1 MLLRVFLILAILAGI
16 GTVAVTQFMVR
27 PHVQGIIGERDTN
40 KQHWDQELARANKLN
55 KELKTTQETL
65 ATTEKS
71 LEETKTSLVAM
82 TSRAT
87 EQERRAN
94 GLQQTLDT
102 TKRDLT
108 TAQQDLSAWKAL
120 GIPVEQ
126 VSQII
131 VSEKRFRELTEI
143 QKQEQLV
150 LLKEVT
156 RLSNM
161 IADYTNQEDLPV
173 PMPGAKG
180 SVVAVDPKWN
190 FVVLDVGESG
200 GARQRGI
207 FLVSRN
213 GKLVG
218 KVRVTNVQPNRSIA
232 NVVPGW
238 QLDEILEGDQV
249 VSNL

>member
-16 GTVAVTQFMVR
+16 GTVAVTQFMVK
-27 PHVQGIIGERDTN
+27 PHIQGIIGERDTN
-40 KQHWDQELARANKLN
+40 KQNWDRELARANKLN
-55 KELKTTQETL
+55 KDLKTTQETL

-108 TAQQDLSAWKAL
+108 TAQQDLAAWKAL
-120 GIPVEQ
+120 NIPVEQ

-143 QKQEQLV
+143 QRQEQLV
-150 LLKEVT
+150 LVKENT
-156 RLSNM
+156 RLSNV
-161 IADYTNQEDLPV
+161 IADLTQQEDLPV

-180 SVVAVDPKWN
+180 TVVAVDPKWN
-190 FVVLDVGESG
+190 FVVLDVGEKG
-200 GARQRGI
+200 GARQKGV

-218 KVRVTNVQPNRSIA
+218 KVRVTNVQADRSIA

-238 QLDEILEGDQV
+238 QLDEIVEGDQV
-249 VSNL
+249 VF

>member
-16 GTVAVTQFMVR
+16 GTVAVTHFMVR
-27 PHVQGIIGERDTN
+27 PHVQGIITVRDEN
-40 KQHWDQELARANKLN
+40 KQSWDRELARANKLN
-55 KELKTTQETL
+55 KDLKTTQETL
-65 ATTEKS
+65 ATTEKN

-94 GLQQTLDT
+94 GLQQTLET

-108 TAQQDLSAWKAL
+108 TANQDLSAWKAL

-126 VSQII
+126 VSQMI
-131 VSEKRFRELTEI
+131 VSEKRFRELTEV

-150 LLKEVT
+150 LLKENA

-161 IADYTNQEDLPV
+161 IADLTSHEDLPV

-180 SVVAVDPKWN
+180 TVVAVDPKWN
-190 FVVLDVGESG
+190 FVVLDVGEKG
-200 GARQRGI
+200 GARQKGV

-218 KVRVTNVQPNRSIA
+218 KVRVTNVQPDRSIA

-249 VSNL
+249 VF

>member
-16 GTVAVTQFMVR
+16 GTVAVTHFMVR
-27 PHVQGIIGERDTN
+27 PHVQGIITVRDEN
-40 KQHWDQELARANKLN
+40 KQNWDRELARANKLN

-65 ATTEKS
+65 ATTEKT

-108 TAQQDLSAWKAL
+108 TANQDLSAWKAL

-126 VSQII
+126 VSQMIE
-131 VSEKRFRELTEI
+131 SEKRYRQLTTVLEEE
-143 QKQEQLV
+143 KKV
-150 LLKEVT
+150 LLKENT
-156 RLSNM
+156 RLTNM
-161 IADYTNQEDLPV
+161 IADLTLGEDLPV

-180 SVVAVDPKWN
+180 TVVAVDPKWN
-190 FVVLDVGESG
+190 FVVLDVGEKG
-200 GARQRGI
+200 GARQKGV

-218 KVRVTNVQPNRSIA
+218 KVRVTNVQPDRSIA

-249 VSNL
+249 VF

>member
-16 GTVAVTQFMVR
+16 GTIAVTQFMVK
-27 PHVQGIIGERDTN
+27 PHVQSIIETRDTHEKN
-40 KQHWDQELARANKLN
+40 WKSEQGRANKLN
-55 KELKTTQETL
+55 KDLKTTQETL

-71 LEETKTSLVAM
+71 LDETKTSLVAM

-108 TAQQDLSAWKAL
+108 TANQDLAAWRAL
-120 GIPVEQ
+120 TIPVEQ

-131 VSEKRFRELTEI
+131 ESEKRYRQLVAI
-143 QKQEQLV
+143 QKEEQLV
-150 LLKEVT
+150 MLKENA

-161 IADYTNQEDLPV
+161 IADLTNQDDIPV

-180 SVVAVDPKWN
+180 TVVAVDPKWN
-190 FVVLDVGESG
+190 FVVLDVGEKG
-200 GARQRGI
+200 GARQKGV

-218 KVRVTNVQPNRSIA
+218 KVRVTNVQADRSIA

-249 VSNL
+249 VF

>member
-16 GTVAVTQFMVR
+16 GTIAVTQFMVK
-27 PHVQGIIGERDTN
+27 PHVQSIIETRDTHEKN
-40 KQHWDQELARANKLN
+40 WKSEQGRANKLN
-55 KELKTTQETL
+55 KDLKTTQETL

-108 TAQQDLSAWKAL
+108 TANQDLAAWRAL
-120 GIPVEQ
+120 TIPVEQ

-131 VSEKRFRELTEI
+131 ESEKRYRQLVAI
-143 QKQEQLV
+143 QKEEQLV
-150 LLKEVT
+150 MLKENA

-161 IADYTNQEDLPV
+161 IADLTNQDDIPV

-180 SVVAVDPKWN
+180 TVVAVDPKWN
-190 FVVLDVGESG
+190 FVVLDVGEKG
-200 GARQRGI
+200 GARQKGV

-218 KVRVTNVQPNRSIA
+218 KVRVTNVQADRSIA

-249 VSNL
+249 VF

>member
-27 PHVQGIIGERDTN
+27 PHVQSIITVRDEN
-40 KQHWDQELARANKLN
+40 KQNWDRELARANKLN
-55 KELKTTQETL
+55 KDLKTTQETL
-65 ATTEKS
+65 ATTEKN

-94 GLQQTLDT
+94 GLQQNLDT

-120 GIPVEQ
+120 QIPVEQ

-131 VSEKRFRELTEI
+131 ESEKRYRQLSTVLEEEKRLLLREN
-143 QKQEQLV
+143 
-150 LLKEVT
+150 T
-156 RLSNM
+156 RLTNM
-161 IADYTNQEDLPV
+161 IADLTLGEDLPV

-180 SVVAVDPKWN
+180 TVVAVDPKWN
-190 FVVLDVGESG
+190 FVVLDVGEKG
-200 GARQRGI
+200 GARQKGV

-218 KVRVTNVQPNRSIA
+218 KVRVTNVQPDRSIA

-249 VSNL
+249 VF

>member
-16 GTVAVTQFMVR
+16 GTIAVTQFMVK
-27 PHVQGIIGERDTN
+27 PHVQSIIETRDTHEKN
-40 KQHWDQELARANKLN
+40 WKSEQGRANKLN
-55 KELKTTQETL
+55 KDLKTTQETL

-94 GLQQTLDT
+94 GLQTTLDT

-108 TAQQDLSAWKAL
+108 TAQQNLAAWNALS
-120 GIPVEQ
+120 IPVEE
-126 VSQII
+126 VKRVIE
-131 VSEKRFRELTEI
+131 SEKRYRQLTAI
-143 QKQEQLV
+143 QKEEQLV
-150 LLKEVT
+150 MLKENA

-161 IADYTNQEDLPV
+161 IADLTNQDDIPV

-180 SVVAVDPKWN
+180 TVVAVDPKWN
-190 FVVLDVGESG
+190 FVVLDVGEKG
-200 GARQRGI
+200 GARQKGV

-218 KVRVTNVQPNRSIA
+218 KVRVTNVQADRSIA

-249 VSNL
+249 VF